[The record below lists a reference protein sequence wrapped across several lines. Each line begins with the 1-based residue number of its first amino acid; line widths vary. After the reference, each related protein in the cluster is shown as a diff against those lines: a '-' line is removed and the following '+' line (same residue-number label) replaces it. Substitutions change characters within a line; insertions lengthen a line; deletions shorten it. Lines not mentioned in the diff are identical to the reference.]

1 MTSATPA
8 EFSAA
13 TLIARIE
20 ANEYPPQVL
29 ETIANG
35 FLPLP
40 QADLIAVLAFLALR
54 PDAGIAEAARRSLHD
69 IPVRSVVG
77 FASDEAANPAHLA
90 LLARA
95 TDDATILEALIRNRN
110 IDDAVIAGLAAG
122 SADPVV
128 QEVIVINQTRI
139 LRAPQILDAL
149 LENPR
154 ISTDV
159 RRRALETREE
169 FFEKKARRAEEEALE
184 AEIAA
189 DESEIADL
197 LAKAEAE
204 DAAVP
209 PPPQSLP
216 DLAAMEVNDPD
227 RSSAWALILKMT
239 VSEKVRYAFKADKT
253 ARMVLIRDR
262 NKLVCTAVMRN
273 PRVTETEL
281 EGIAGMR
288 NIDEEVLRL
297 IGTRRSWMQKYS
309 IMIALCRNPKAPVG
323 VVLPLINRL
332 TLRDLKSLKDDRG
345 VSEVVRTMAKRLY
358 VQRTQKS

>member
-1 MTSATPA
+1 MSTA
-8 EFSAA
+8 ELSAA
-13 TLIARIE
+13 TIIARIQ

-40 QADLIAVLAFLALR
+40 QADLIAVLAFLAR
-54 PDAGIAEAARRSLHD
+54 FDSGEIAAAARRSLHEV
-69 IPVRSVVG
+69 PSRSVVA
-77 FASDEAANPAHLA
+77 FASDEAADPGHLA

-95 TDDATILEALIRNRN
+95 SDDATVLEALIRNRSLA
-110 IDDAVIAGLAAG
+110 DDVVVELAG
-122 SADPVV
+122 SSDPVI

-149 LENPR
+149 LANPQ
-154 ISTDV
+154 ISIDV

-169 FFEKKARRAEEEALE
+169 FFEKKARREV
-184 AEIAA
+184 EIEA
-189 DESEIADL
+189 DEAEIADL
-197 LAKAEAE
+197 LAKAALE

-209 PPPQSLP
+209 PPPQTLP
-216 DLAAMEVNDPD
+216 ELAELEANDPE
-227 RSSAWALILKMT
+227 RSSVWALIMKMT
-239 VSEKVRYAFKADKT
+239 VAEKVRFAFKADKT

-281 EGIAGMR
+281 ESIAGMR
-288 NIDEEVLRL
+288 NIDEEVLRI
-297 IGTRRSWMQKYS
+297 IGTRRSWMSRYN
-309 IMIALCRNPKAPVG
+309 IMTALCRNPKAPVG

-345 VSEVVRTMAKRLY
+345 VSEVARSMAKRLY
-358 VQRTQKS
+358 IQRTQKS

>member
-1 MTSATPA
+1 MSSASPA

-13 TLIARIE
+13 TIIARIE

-40 QADLIAVLAFLALR
+40 QADLIAVLAFLAQGG
-54 PDAGIAEAARRSLHD
+54 DAAIAEAARRSLHD
-69 IPVRSVVG
+69 IPMRSVAA
-77 FASDEAANPAHLA
+77 FASDESAPPAHLA

-95 TDDATILEALIRNRN
+95 TDDATILEALIRNRA
-110 IDDAVIAGLAAG
+110 IDDAVVVNLAAAT
-122 SADPVV
+122 ADPVV

-169 FFEKKARRAEEEALE
+169 FFEKKARRAEEEAE
-184 AEIAA
+184 A

-197 LAKAEAE
+197 LAKAEEE

-216 DLAAMEVNDPD
+216 DLSAVEANNPE
-227 RSSAWALILKMT
+227 SSSVWTKILKMT
-239 VSEKVRYAFKADKT
+239 VAEKVRYAFRADKT

-297 IGTRRSWMQKYS
+297 IGTRRGWMAKYT
-309 IMIALCRNPKAPVG
+309 IMTALCRNPKAPVG
-323 VVLPLINRL
+323 VVLPLVNRL

-345 VSEVVRTMAKRLY
+345 VSEVVRTMAKKLFI
-358 VQRTQKS
+358 QRSQKS

>member
-1 MTSATPA
+1 MSANPA
-8 EFSAA
+8 ELSAA
-13 TLIARIE
+13 TIIARIE
-20 ANEYPPQVL
+20 ANEYPPPVL

-40 QADLIAVLAFLALR
+40 QADLIAVLAFLAR
-54 PDAGIAEAARRSLHD
+54 RSDAAIAEAARRSLHD
-69 IPVRSVVG
+69 IPMRSVAA
-77 FASDEAANPAHLA
+77 FASDESAPPAHLA

-95 TDDATILEALIRNRN
+95 TDDATILEALIRNRA
-110 IDDAVIAGLAAG
+110 IDDDVIVDLAAAT
-122 SADPVV
+122 ADPVV

-149 LENPR
+149 LENPH
-154 ISTDV
+154 IATDV

-169 FFEKKARRAEEEALE
+169 FFEKKARRAEEDVEV
-184 AEIAA
+184 

-197 LAKAEAE
+197 VAKAEEE

-209 PPPQSLP
+209 SPPQSLP
-216 DLAAMEVNDPD
+216 DLSAVEANDPE
-227 RSSAWALILKMT
+227 RSSVWVKILKMT
-239 VSEKVRYAFKADKT
+239 VAERVRYAFRADRT
-253 ARMVLIRDR
+253 GRMVLIRDR

-288 NIDEEVLRL
+288 NIDEEVLRM
-297 IGTRRSWMQKYS
+297 IGTRRGWMAKYP
-309 IMIALCRNPKAPVG
+309 IMMALCRNPKAPVG
-323 VVLPLINRL
+323 VVLPLVNRL

-345 VSEVVRTMAKRLY
+345 VSEVVRTMAKKLFI
-358 VQRTQKS
+358 QRSQKS